1 MGKQNKKKCCK
12 TCVWWQVKKTRPEDE
27 VEGQK
32 VIKETDCVNSRS
44 EYYKDVAYADDCC
57 SEWKEKNRHNMKEL
71 QRKERRF
78 FKKNKRKE

>member
-44 EYYKDVAYADDCC
+44 EEDFLRRIR
-57 SEWKEKNRHNMKEL
+57 EKNKL
-71 QRKERRF
+71 
-78 FKKNKRKE
+78 